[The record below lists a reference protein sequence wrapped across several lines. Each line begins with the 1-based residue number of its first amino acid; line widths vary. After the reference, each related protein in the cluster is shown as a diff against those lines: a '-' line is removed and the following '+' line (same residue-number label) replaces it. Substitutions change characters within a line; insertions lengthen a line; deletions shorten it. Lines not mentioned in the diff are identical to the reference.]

1 MNNKKDGDIISIGIL
16 RDGKPQ
22 EVNVT
27 LETRPTDLKQ

>member
-1 MNNKKDGDIISIGIL
+1 MSVGIL

-27 LETRPTDLKQ
+27 LETRPNDIKQ